1 MYALDIMSCA
11 LIRVTRLGNF
21 LPIGRFLK
29 VRGEFLSR
37 LRSPKIGR
45 FFGRFLIIIT
55 RVIRLGEISPFG
67 QFFMALGKFFSRK
80 NSPMIW
86 AKF

>member
-1 MYALDIMSCA
+1 MLGVAAPQKVLSQVEKKLEISTKSNQIMICQEKSFQGREIA
-11 LIRVTRLGNF
+11 IRVT
-21 LPIGRFLK
+21 
-29 VRGEFLSR
+29 
-37 LRSPKIGR
+37 
-45 FFGRFLIIIT
+45 
-55 RVIRLGEISPFG
+55 RLGEISPFG